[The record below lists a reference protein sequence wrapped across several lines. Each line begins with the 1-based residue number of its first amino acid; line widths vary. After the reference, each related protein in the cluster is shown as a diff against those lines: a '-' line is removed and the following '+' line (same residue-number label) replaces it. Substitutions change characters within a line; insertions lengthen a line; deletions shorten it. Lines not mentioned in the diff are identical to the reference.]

1 MRISDWSSDVCS
13 SDLGMNTLAPACVGD
28 ADDRDLRDVGMRS
41 DGVFDFG
48 REDILAARD
57 HHVLHPVANEEI
69 AARVEIARVAGM
81 DPAVGQRCGA
91 FLGLVPI
98 AEHPTRAAY
107 PHPAGPAAG
116 PGLAPPVPDPP

>member
-1 MRISDWSSDVCS
+1 
-13 SDLGMNTLAPACVGD
+13 
-28 ADDRDLRDVGMRS
+28 MRS

-98 AEHPTRAAY
+98 AEHRTRAAY
-107 PHPAGPAAG
+107 PDLAGRAG
-116 PGLAPPVPDPP
+116 CHGLAALVDAATLDAIGGADRRLTARVRDVQRSPGIRPQPTRPPG